1 MIPKS
6 LKSSAALSTL
16 RQMAV
21 LGLPGPMVRE
31 ALASVVQNLVNNDL
45 VTIMDVDAEG
55 SIADGWLSLPEIL
68 SAFGLY
74 MEHFHNSREGA
85 AYTTFR
91 DFFRSTATV
100 DLLHRGPG
108 RILDS
113 EIYYEVWRRAD
124 TRYILRVA
132 LREGGRARGGIMLAR
147 FNGANDFTA
156 EDVRRLEVLTP
167 YLTHALYAP
176 GAEWQAA
183 DNTEVAEGMLICGEQ
198 GVVEYASPQGRILL
212 HEAAAA
218 PLTAATLTDTCYSW
232 AAPLLTR
239 LVDNT
244 RRLSDGRAGAV
255 PVADVCNQHGRYV
268 IRAWRLGAMKAD
280 GSPDLY
286 TVSIRRYVPL
296 SLRLLQSEAVQALA
310 AREKQVCLLLAQGLE
325 VKEVAR
331 KMDVA
336 PSTVITYIRK
346 LYHRF
351 GINSREELISRL
363 LD

>member
-1 MIPKS
+1 MIARN
-6 LKSSAALSTL
+6 LKTSAALSTL

-31 ALASVVQNLVNNDL
+31 ALASVVQNLVTNDL
-45 VTIMDVDAEG
+45 VMIMDVDAEG

-68 SAFGLY
+68 PAFGLY
-74 MEHFHNSREGA
+74 TEHFHNSREGD

-91 DFFRSTATV
+91 DFFRSAATV

-113 EIYYEVWRRAD
+113 EIYNEVWRRAD

-132 LREGGRARGGIMLAR
+132 LREGGQARGGIMLAR
-147 FNGANDFTA
+147 FNGSHDFTS
-156 EDVRRLEVLTP
+156 EDVRRLEVLAP

-176 GAEWQAA
+176 AAERQAA
-183 DNTEVAEGMLICGEQ
+183 DNTEMVEGMLICGER
-198 GVVEYASPQGRILL
+198 GVVEYASSQGRILL
-212 HEAAAA
+212 HEAAAV
-218 PLTAATLTDTCYSW
+218 PLTAATLTDTCYRW
-232 AAPLLTR
+232 AAPLLAG
-239 LVDNT
+239 LVDST
-244 RRLSDGRAGAV
+244 QRLSNGRAGAV
-255 PVADVCNQHGRYV
+255 PVAEVCNRHGRYV

-296 SLRLLQSEAVQALA
+296 SLRLLQSKAVQALA
-310 AREKQVCLLLAQGLE
+310 AREKQACLLLAQGLE
-325 VKEVAR
+325 VKEIAR

-336 PSTVITYIRK
+336 PSTVTTYVRK

-351 GINSREELISRL
+351 GINSREELISML